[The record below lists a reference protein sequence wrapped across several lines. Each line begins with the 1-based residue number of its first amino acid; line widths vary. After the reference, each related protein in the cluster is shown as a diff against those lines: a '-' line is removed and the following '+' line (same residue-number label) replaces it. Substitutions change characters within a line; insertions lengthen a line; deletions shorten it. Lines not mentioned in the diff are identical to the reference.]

1 MSAPTNKETLK
12 EYGRGVIGGLL
23 FSLPLIYTMEVWWS
37 GFIAPPEYQ
46 LSCVVVTYLLLLG
59 YNRYAGLK
67 KDSSLKAICRES
79 VEELGLAVIVSFLF
93 LLLLSRIDFQMSWDE
108 IAGKVIVESMIV
120 AIGISVGTEQ
130 LGGNGEDE
138 EDEEGSKSEEGAN
151 SAGAKEEG
159 SESGKDQKEND
170 SSNFKRI
177 VLSICGAV
185 LFASSVAPTEEILM
199 IAVGVSVVELLL
211 MVLLTLILGGI
222 IIYYSEFKGAPKER
236 PGFFIMLLDLM
247 VMYSIALLVSF
258 AFLFFF
264 QRVQDYSLYIVVA
277 QMIVLGIPAAMG
289 ASAGRFLISK
299 QDD

>member
-1 MSAPTNKETLK
+1 M
-12 EYGRGVIGGLL
+12 
-23 FSLPLIYTMEVWWS
+23 W
-37 GFIAPPEYQ
+37 
-46 LSCVVVTYLLLLG
+46 
-59 YNRYAGLK
+59 
-67 KDSSLKAICRES
+67 
-79 VEELGLAVIVSFLF
+79 
-93 LLLLSRIDFQMSWDE
+93 
-108 IAGKVIVESMIV
+108 
-120 AIGISVGTEQ
+120 
-130 LGGNGEDE
+130 
-138 EDEEGSKSEEGAN
+138 
-151 SAGAKEEG
+151 
-159 SESGKDQKEND
+159 
-170 SSNFKRI
+170 
-177 VLSICGAV
+177 SICGAI

-264 QRVQDYSLYIVVA
+264 QKVQDYSLYIVVA